1 MMVITEADLRA
12 RRLEKMEFHVPEGA
26 FVTPLAREYLRDRG
40 IRLLRDTSPFQPM
53 SRDSGRTSVPGKYVD
68 AETGESYEEKPEH
81 MTHLRGNR
89 LVPKSHP
96 RIAFR
101 GKLDG
106 LQARILLLQADAEQE
121 GLRRDLGDL
130 LTYVQEILGAEV
142 KEIPMGEWKLFGM
155 DSRSVREM
163 SHHVQTEF
171 GFEHPIPA
179 YTMGRTAL
187 ELNLLRTEVREAELF
202 AVQAFD
208 CENSLGII
216 EAMNRMSSGVY
227 IVFCRVLAGYYDKT
241 GGA

>member
-1 MMVITEADLRA
+1 MIVITEADLRA
-12 RRLEKMEFHVPEGA
+12 KRLEKMEFHVPEGA

-40 IRLLRDTSPFQPM
+40 IRLLWDASPFQTM
-53 SRDSGRTSVPGKYVD
+53 SRDEQSSSVPGKYVD
-68 AETGESYEEKPEH
+68 AETGKTYAEKPEH

-89 LVPKSHP
+89 LVSKSHP

-106 LQARILLLQADAEQE
+106 LQARILLLQAETERE
-121 GLRRDLGDL
+121 GLCRDLGDL

-142 KEIPMGEWKLFGM
+142 KETFLGEWRLFGM
-155 DSRSVREM
+155 DSKTVREI
-163 SHHVQTEF
+163 SHHVRREF
-171 GFEHPIPA
+171 GFDHPIPVH
-179 YTMGRTAL
+179 TMGRTAL

-202 AVQAFD
+202 AVQAFG
-208 CENSLGII
+208 CEDPFGII